1 MNADSCYV
9 DGLGHV
15 ERRDFLENGSC
26 EIGASKVGMLKL
38 TPSQITVLEKKENTS
53 KGGGRREDKIEMWAV
68 TAVRVYKKRSNFFSV
83 WSTLAQCH
91 AIHFKKQPAALTSK
105 NISQNKCCYTYQFL
119 SEPGTEIEGGGEV
132 DTFSTKRLC

>member
-53 KGGGRREDKIEMWAV
+53 KGGRRREDKIEMWAV
-68 TAVRVYKKRSNFFSV
+68 TAVRVYKKRSNFFLSGQLWHNV
-83 WSTLAQCH
+83 MQY
-91 AIHFKKQPAALTSK
+91 TSK
-105 NISQNKCCYTYQFL
+105 SSQLPSLQKT
-119 SEPGTEIEGGGEV
+119 
-132 DTFSTKRLC
+132 